1 MVRFIKALM
10 PFLLFMSFL
19 LIIPLFSGGV
29 IALADS
35 SKIIV
40 LEIDGVINPPLQDY
54 IARGIEKAE
63 IEQAAAVIIKMDTPG
78 GLDSTMREIIQTMN
92 ESDVPVIVFIPSGGR
107 AASAGFFITI
117 ASDVAVMAPDTAIG
131 AASPIALGSGG
142 EAEISDTLESKILN
156 DAIAYARAI
165 AEAHGRNADWA
176 ESAVR
181 NAASVSAAEALSL
194 NVIDLVE
201 PNLSSVISSLNGFTY
216 IELNGTET
224 ILNTEAAEIIELDMS
239 FGESFLYTISNPE
252 IAYILLSLA
261 MLGIMIEIL
270 NPGAIFPGVTGAICG
285 LLAFYALGV
294 LPVNFAGVLLMV
306 LAFAFFAAEF
316 FTTSFG
322 IFTAGG
328 LVALIVG
335 SLILFEGGPLFEVN
349 IALIITIALIV
360 TTIAAFIINRVIMA
374 HRRQSATGQEELI
387 GKLVSVKT
395 ALDPKGTIFYE
406 GEIWQAE
413 IIEGSAQPEDEVI
426 IIRVEGLKLFVTNK

>member
-1 MVRFIKALM
+1 
-10 PFLLFMSFL
+10 
-19 LIIPLFSGGV
+19 GV

-35 SKIIV
+35 PKIIV
-40 LEIDGVINPPLQDY
+40 LEINGVINPPLQDY

-78 GLDSTMREIIQTMN
+78 GLDSTMREIIKTMN

-142 EAEISDTLESKILN
+142 EAEVSDTLESKILN

-294 LPVNFAGVLLMV
+294 LPVNFAGVFLMV

-316 FTTSFG
+316 FTPSFG

-387 GKLVSVKT
+387 GKLASVKT
-395 ALDPKGTIFYE
+395 ALNPKGTIFYE

-413 IIEGSAQPEDEVI
+413 ITEGSAQPEDEVI